1 MIVHQYLLIKSH
13 LYNRLENLPGPKS
26 NFVDFCG
33 LLVNRC
39 TSWVIRKSLE
49 VFIFKGSEQLI
60 PENR

>member
-1 MIVHQYLLIKSH
+1 MSVHQYLLIKSH
-13 LYNRLENLPGPKS
+13 LNNRLENLHGP

>member
-1 MIVHQYLLIKSH
+1 MQEKM
-13 LYNRLENLPGPKS
+13 ENNFPNDALQRH
-26 NFVDFCG
+26 FVDFCG